1 MAKRKIS
8 MCPMLLAVIVVLA
21 WMPTLAGA
29 KTRYL
34 KNNIHYQERADLGGK
49 TVCRAS
55 YANYVDPGQG
65 HKVLPVN
72 TTVEIKLTRGW
83 RGRQLTI
90 TKLADGTLIHLEYN
104 ECNMKIPM
112 KDYIGIISSSKKVS
126 LKGLS
131 KLDRKG
137 IRNGKAYKGMS
148 KKGVRM
154 ALGYPAKH
162 RTPSLED
169 NSWTYWKDRY
179 RTTVI
184 TFNSKGKV
192 SAIR

>member
-104 ECNMKIPM
+104 ERNMKIPM

-126 LKGLS
+126 LKQRNSQRQSLQGDVEKRCKNGFRLS
-131 KLDRKG
+131 GQAQDAITGRQQLDLLEG
-137 IRNGKAYKGMS
+137 
-148 KKGVRM
+148 
-154 ALGYPAKH
+154 
-162 RTPSLED
+162 SLS
-169 NSWTYWKDRY
+169 NDRHN
-179 RTTVI
+179 
-184 TFNSKGKV
+184 F
-192 SAIR
+192 

>member
-90 TKLADGTLIHLEYN
+90 TKLADGTLIHFEYN
-104 ECNMKIPM
+104 ERNMKIPM